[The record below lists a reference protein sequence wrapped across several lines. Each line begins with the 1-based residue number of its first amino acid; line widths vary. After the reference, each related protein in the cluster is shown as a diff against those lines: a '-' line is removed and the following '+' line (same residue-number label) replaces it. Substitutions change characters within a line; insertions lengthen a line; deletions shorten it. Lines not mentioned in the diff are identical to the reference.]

1 MRILLDTNIFI
12 PIEPASAA
20 DVARNTPACLELVRL
35 CNLVGHQTLIHP
47 LVSSDLARDRDR
59 GRADLRESLLGR
71 YQKLEHVIP
80 IPAGWSEIIGS
91 AEERS
96 NDWVDHH
103 LLSAVAA
110 DAVHVLVSEDIKLR
124 KKARR
129 LNLHSRVWSLA
140 EALEAFRVLTDQP
153 IDPLPNLELVK
164 LFKIDDADPI
174 LESLRNDYGAEPF
187 AAWLAKSK
195 REGRDALIIRSAHGD
210 QFIAGLVI
218 LKLEDGVPG
227 VRGGKTLK
235 LCTFKVG
242 DQYGKNRYGELL
254 LKGVFDYAAANGYD
268 LIYFTAFEN
277 KAELLGFS
285 ESFGFR
291 QGPTR
296 TALNELVAYKDLRP
310 TNADYGALSP
320 WEFHV
325 RFGPWMGKLDVA
337 PAFIIPIQP
346 RFYSLLF
353 PEGIPQQSLFPL
365 KPCGNGIKKAY
376 LCHAQSQQIRNGDTL
391 YFYNSVG
398 GTESAISA
406 IGIAEDI
413 LRTSDDSLIIRFVG
427 NRTVYTNHQINEL
440 CTKSVLAIRFRRIRI
455 LKRPLIRSEIVR
467 SGIINGPPQSI
478 TQIPKDKV
486 RTMADLCR
494 E

>member
-12 PIEPASAA
+12 PIEPASAEDLA
-20 DVARNTPACLELVRL
+20 KNTPACLELVRL
-35 CNLVGHQTLIHP
+35 CSMASHKILIHP
-47 LVSSDLARDRDR
+47 LVSSDLARDKDR
-59 GRADLRESLLGR
+59 SRADLRESLLGR
-71 YQKLEHVIP
+71 YQMLEHVVP
-80 IPAGWSEIIGS
+80 VPTEWNGIIGA
-91 AEERS
+91 AEEHS

-103 LLSAVAA
+103 LLSAVKA
-110 DAVHVLVSEDIKLR
+110 DAVDVLISEDIKLR

-129 LNLHSRVWSLA
+129 LDLQGRVWSLA
-140 EALEAFRVLTDQP
+140 KALETFRVLTDQP
-153 IDPLPNLELVK
+153 VDPLPNLENVK
-164 LFKIDDADPI
+164 LFTIDDSDPI
-174 LESLRNDYGAEPF
+174 FESLRADYGPELF
-187 AAWLAKSK
+187 RAWLAKSK
-195 REGRDALIIRSAHGD
+195 REGRDALVIRSGNGD
-210 QFIAGLVI
+210 PFIAGLVI

-254 LKGVFDYAAANGYD
+254 LKGVFDHAAANGFD

-291 QGPTR
+291 QGPNR
-296 TALNELVAYKDLRP
+296 TERNELVAYKDLKP
-310 TNADYGALSP
+310 TDADYRTLSP
-320 WEFHV
+320 WDFHV
-325 RFGPWMGKLDVA
+325 RFGPWMGKLDLA

-365 KPCGNGIKKAY
+365 RPCGNGIKKAY

-440 CTKSVLAIRFRRIRI
+440 CAKSVLAIRFRRIRI

-478 TQIPKDKV
+478 TQIPNDKV